1 MLEIADIASG
11 VLEVAVDYPVERIEL
26 FGSYAQ
32 GSATEKSDVDLLVE
46 FTSLAVSLLTISSMR
61 RKLEQKL
68 GVPVDLI
75 HAPLPEDSFLEVG
88 NTVILYSSIAEDI
101 RMVYGRAKNKA

>member
-11 VLEVAVDYPVERIEL
+11 VQEVVVDYPVERIEL

-32 GSATEKSDVDLLVE
+32 GRATEKSDVDLLVE

-68 GVPVDLI
+68 GVSVDLI

-88 NTVILYSSIAEDI
+88 NTVILYA
-101 RMVYGRAKNKA
+101 R